1 MRPHR
6 IERITLHHGG
16 VPHRAGRETAEYLR
30 SLQAWSRR
38 EKRWGDVPYHYVV
51 DPAGV
56 IHEGR
61 PIGFAGD
68 TNTDYDPAGHAL
80 VVVLGDFEQEEP
92 TPRQLE
98 AAADA
103 MAMVAARFGVDSDRI
118 AGHKDHS
125 GQTVLPGPESRPLPR
140 GRLVPAG
147 GRGAARSTPSLT
159 RESYPRPGNLT
170 VCALHHT
177 LEIQRT
183 KSRRGTGPPAPRPRG
198 PAPPWR
204 ARRRR
209 QLNRPAPKRH
219 VGRRIDRTRPAAA
232 AGP

>member
-1 MRPHR
+1 MGVPAGLGRALAPLALVLGACAAPAPAPLADIESRVVPASRWGSVPAEPGSMRPHR

-103 MAMVAARFGVDSDRI
+103 MAMVAARFGVDPDRI

-125 GQTVLPGPESRPLPR
+125 GQTVCPGRNLARYLEDGWFRR
-140 GRLVPAG
+140 AVEARLA
-147 GRGAARSTPSLT
+147 
-159 RESYPRPGNLT
+159 
-170 VCALHHT
+170 
-177 LEIQRT
+177 
-183 KSRRGTGPPAPRPRG
+183 APRR
-198 PAPPWR
+198 
-204 ARRRR
+204 
-209 QLNRPAPKRH
+209 
-219 VGRRIDRTRPAAA
+219 
-232 AGP
+232 